1 MRTIVD
7 LGWLAPVR
15 PSPAKGRLVFAD
27 QTTGMSRLPTQLRRA
42 HAGPSGNNV
51 LVCTSRNGAEAP
63 NSRQSTRITSQ
74 FRGRVPQAWT
84 TLI

>member
-27 QTTGMSRLPTQLRRA
+27 QTTVTTLPQSIHATAVADVSFAHTTSAGPRRA
-42 HAGPSGNNV
+42 IGQQRAG
-51 LVCTSRNGAEAP
+51 LH
-63 NSRQSTRITSQ
+63 
-74 FRGRVPQAWT
+74 F
-84 TLI
+84 